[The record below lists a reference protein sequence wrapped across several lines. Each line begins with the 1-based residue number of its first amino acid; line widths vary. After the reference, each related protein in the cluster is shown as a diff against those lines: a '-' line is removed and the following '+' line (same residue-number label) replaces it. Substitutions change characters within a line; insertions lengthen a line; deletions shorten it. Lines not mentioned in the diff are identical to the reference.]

1 MGKLGYRKYV
11 TCLRPI
17 GARAEMLPSTLA
29 LKPYINVSGNSNRGF
44 VSTLWGGMGREM
56 GGRLRR
62 EGTYLYIRLI
72 HVDV

>member
-1 MGKLGYRKYV
+1 
-11 TCLRPI
+11 
-17 GARAEMLPSTLA
+17 
-29 LKPYINVSGNSNRGF
+29 
-44 VSTLWGGMGREM
+44 MGREM